1 MNYKTFVYLVILI
14 FSCNS
19 PLNKRQIILNS
30 LNKEWELKNV
40 IIKGEKITAK
50 ENQKIF
56 IVFYKNGR
64 YDLYWKKNGRRI
76 PNTFSDNIFI
86 PEWKIDSSDSIKITD
101 FKGLKLKSLTIS
113 KFIFIHNKI
122 TYEFELNK
130 STL

>member
-64 YDLYWKKNGRRI
+64 YDLY
-76 PNTFSDNIFI
+76 
-86 PEWKIDSSDSIKITD
+86 
-101 FKGLKLKSLTIS
+101 
-113 KFIFIHNKI
+113 
-122 TYEFELNK
+122 
-130 STL
+130 